1 MTGFEIQQNA
11 RIKAYLNRNK
21 PQSNSSPLPLDAL
34 LKKNSHTLVVMSPDE
49 FWDFMKKYY
58 QRKGYSEEGTI
69 QLALQQ
75 LVKKG
80 HITEAAK
87 QEWEENRTTIKS
99 AGGLIPSFLD
109 AKALSILAIEMKRG
123 GNLFSK
129 FRIQNYAGASYIIL
143 KGNPALRH
151 HLTGTRYL
159 ASNPKVLSMGLGKA
173 GAANAIRGGGI
184 VTVIFSVWFHGM
196 DQLMRDELTWH
207 HFVGGLA
214 ADVVIA
220 AAAAGISWVAAGAF
234 TAATGIVIGPLI
246 AVIAVGVVV
255 GLFLPDSY
263 YNGLSQYFAKSL
275 MKMEKHLKLINYSRN
290 GLISYGKYAVSNNI
304 KKTLDAMNKD
314 INKQIHSFKNNLS
327 YANKDPEGFLHR
339 LFSLPDMRNFSHAQ

>member
-21 PQSNSSPLPLDAL
+21 PQSNRSPLPLDAL
-34 LKKNSHTLVVMSPDE
+34 LKKNNHTLVVMSPDE

-58 QRKGYSEEGTI
+58 QRKGHSEESTI
-69 QLALQQ
+69 QLALEQ

-80 HITEAAK
+80 HITETAK

-109 AKALSILAIEMKRG
+109 AKALSVLAIEMKRG

-159 ASNPKVLSMGLGKA
+159 ASNPKVVSMGLGKA

-196 DQLMRDELTWH
+196 DQLMQDELTWH
-207 HFVGGLA
+207 DFVGGLA

-220 AAAAGISWVAAGAF
+220 AAGAGIIWTGLTF
-234 TAATGIVIGPLI
+234 TGIAVTGLAIGALL
-246 AVIAVGVVV
+246 AVFAVG
-255 GLFLPDSY
+255 
-263 YNGLSQYFAKSL
+263 
-275 MKMEKHLKLINYSRN
+275 
-290 GLISYGKYAVSNNI
+290 GLISYGLSNLFSNELTKYFVETLKSMEKYLKVKVTKLNI
-304 KKTLDAMNKD
+304 FTLISKVVVAPSIDCALEKLTKNINQLSKNTSKTISL
-314 INKQIHSFKNNLS
+314 
-327 YANKDPEGFLHR
+327 ANRDPEGFLHR
-339 LFSLPDMRNFSHAQ
+339 LFNIPDTRNIYR